1 MKYIIKLLFFFS
13 FQGILHA
20 QETQKVVLVGYI
32 YESNNRGY
40 LNGVKVIITS
50 ENKEYKFE
58 ATTNQQGKFEVKIPI
73 TGGVYNIE
81 AQKTAFMKNF
91 TKISTKGRKDN
102 EGIFSKVEMTRLPGY
117 ILDMSFTDFVNKND
131 PGAPSYGIEN
141 AHIEIYNNTIQEEVL
156 NVAAHPSHMIQCLL
170 EQGNEYVFLIRK
182 KGYYTK
188 RMRANVNVNGCILC
202 MEGFGT
208 VTPSVTDN
216 LTKEN
221 TMGMLGANV
230 TLKKL
235 VLNETMK
242 MDHIYYDLGRANL
255 RPETHQP
262 LERLAH
268 MMLDNPQIIIELSSH
283 TDCRGSNKA
292 NLDLSQKRANNVV
305 SYIQSR
311 VKLKKNRIEA
321 KGYGENRLINSCA
334 DGVTCTEELH
344 QQNRRTELT
353 VIDILIEDS
362 EHVRTLASMM
372 QERNF
377 DLILD
382 ANADTYA
389 DGTVK
394 TEVYHRTT
402 PSMPQNMTI
411 NYTGYKIQ
419 MMDKKGDLSTDH
431 FMFYEFDYVFLDLIE
446 EQHYAFL
453 IGDFKDY
460 NTAKESLSK
469 YRKQYPKAKIVSYK
483 EGVRVK

>member
-1 MKYIIKLLFFFS
+1 MRYIITLLFFLS
-13 FQGILHA
+13 FHSILPA
-20 QETQKVVLVGYI
+20 QETQEVILVGYI

-40 LNGVKVIITS
+40 LNEVKVMITS

-73 TGGVYNIE
+73 TEGVYHIE
-81 AQKTAFMKNF
+81 AQKTAFKKAF
-91 TKISTKGRKDN
+91 TKISTKGRQHN
-102 EGIFSKVEMTRLPGY
+102 EGVFSKVEMTRLPGY
-117 ILDMSFTDFVNKND
+117 ILEMSLTDFVNKND
-131 PGAPSYGIEN
+131 PAGPAYGIEG
-141 AHIEIYNNTIQEEVL
+141 AQIEIYNNTIQEEVL
-156 NVAAHPSHMIQCLL
+156 NVAEHPSHMIQCLL

-182 KGYYTK
+182 EGYYAK

-221 TMGMLGANV
+221 TMGTLGTNV
-230 TLKKL
+230 MLKKL
-235 VLNETMK
+235 TLNETMK
-242 MDHIYYDLGRANL
+242 MDHIYYDLGRASL
-255 RPETHQP
+255 RPEAHEP
-262 LERLAH
+262 LDHLAR
-268 MMLDNPQIIIELSSH
+268 MMLDNPQIIIELSAH

-292 NLDLSQKRANNVV
+292 NLDLSQKRANSVA
-305 SYIQSR
+305 SYIQSKA
-311 VKLKKNRIEA
+311 KLKKHRIEA
-321 KGYGENRLINSCA
+321 KGYGETRPINSCV

-353 VIDILIEDS
+353 VIDILAEDS
-362 EHVRTLASMM
+362 EHARSLASMM

-382 ANADTYA
+382 ANTNAYA
-389 DGTVK
+389 DGSAK

-411 NYTGYKIQ
+411 DYTGYKIQ
-419 MMDKKGDLSTDH
+419 MMDKKGDLSTNH
-431 FMFYEFDYVFLDLIE
+431 FMFYEFDYVFLDLLK

-460 NTAKESLSK
+460 NTAKESLAK
-469 YRKQYPKAKIVSYK
+469 YKKQYPKAKIIHYK
-483 EGVRVK
+483 KGVRVK